1 MIRTRTSS
9 NAHRLVVS
17 ESRYPGPSK
26 DSRTSNMNPIT
37 PHGAVVVNASYD
49 YAQFTRAITSGNGSR
64 PVLWQGESSDHRIE
78 KKDMVFRHKGT
89 CKRKRTSYND
99 PDLHVF
105 GVCNGIEGSTSK
117 EARKQCSFIGVSNT
131 HLDEGSH
138 RHASVMI
145 AGMTTITNTGT
156 ERIEA
161 GDKLVWDVPRID
173 DTKRMRRPF
182 MTMPYDTAFEMGAVE
197 NHAAVS
203 ACFSSPRSNGTNAQV
218 VAGAF
223 TAMMKQQN
231 MGDQSIVDMWNSDDL
246 KHFMACYSVMS
257 KEVDSRVIGTAL
269 CKSKPGN
276 PLDIVLRHSH

>member
-1 MIRTRTSS
+1 MLRPRTSS
-9 NAHRLVVS
+9 SAHRLVAS
-17 ESRYPGPSK
+17 ESGYSEHSK
-26 DSRTSNMNPIT
+26 DSSMNPIT

-105 GVCNGIEGSTSK
+105 GVCNGLEGSTSK

-138 RHASVMI
+138 RHASVTI
-145 AGMTTITNTGT
+145 AGLTTITNTGT

-161 GDKLVWDVPRID
+161 GDKLVWDVPRSD
-173 DTKRMRRPF
+173 DIERKRRPF
-182 MTMPYDTAFEMGAVE
+182 MTMPYDTAFEMNAVE

-203 ACFSSPRSNGTNAQV
+203 ACFSSSRSNGTNAQV

-223 TAMMKQQN
+223 TTMMKQHN
-231 MGDQSIVDMWNSDDL
+231 MDDQSIVNMWNSDDL

-257 KEVDSRVIGTAL
+257 KEVDARVIGTAL
-269 CKSKPGN
+269 CKSEPGN
-276 PLDIVLRHSH
+276 PLDILLRHSH